1 MAINDSGIEAPQRSA
16 WPKATREPNAQDP
29 IAIVGMA
36 CRLPGENTS
45 PTKLWEFLKRGG
57 IASNKVPENRF
68 NIKGHYD
75 SSTKPGT
82 MRPPGGMFLENIDL
96 ADFDASFFGISTAEA
111 ISMDPNQRQMLEVV
125 YEAMENAGITLE
137 QVSGAPVGCFIGS
150 FASNYHDMQN
160 RDPEDRPASIEI
172 GIGRAILANRISH
185 ALNIKGPS
193 PEHVMDTGPIRMA
206 HSPTGYCHTFD
217 IKADG
222 YVKAEAVSS
231 VILKRLDDA
240 IRDGDPIRAIIRGST
255 TNSDGRTPGIASPN
269 PVAQAAAVRTAYA
282 NAGIKDLG
290 LTTYLEC
297 HGTGTQ
303 AGDPLEVKGVSS
315 VFSKFRSE
323 DSPLVIGSIKSNLG
337 HSEPSAGL
345 SAVLKVVLALEHGII
360 PGNPTFETPNP
371 NIDFR
376 ALRVRATRNA
386 IAWPE
391 AAFRRASINSFGY
404 GGTNSHLILDNL
416 AALDDVK
423 PSHISSY
430 MTGDE
435 DDLLE
440 AEEEYKPHVIV
451 LSANSEQ
458 SLRGYV
464 DALDQHLSNLEVKV
478 DLPSLAYTLSERRSR
493 HFHRA
498 YAIVR
503 SKDSIEPTAFTYG
516 KLSSDAPRIGFIFTG
531 QGAQWPQMGKELVET
546 FPIARE
552 ILSQLDAALQELP
565 TPPSWSL
572 LNELVESRSAE
583 HLRQP
588 EFSQPLVTALQI
600 AILEILR
607 GWDIEATAV
616 VGHSSGEIAA
626 SYAAGYL
633 TKEEAIKVAYY
644 RGFSAKHSKSAGS
657 NGVGMMAVGLGAID
671 ATPYLEDL
679 QEQVQIACYN
689 SPKSVT
695 LSGAVSALETVKERI
710 TKDGHFARL
719 LQVDLAYHSHFMTE
733 IGADYEKLLEKNFKP
748 LGSKNKAAVMFSSVT
763 GAIMGDTAN
772 ARYWKDNMTSAV
784 RFDEALQAMLSTPEA
799 PNFLIEIGPSG
810 ALSGPVSQIRAAL
823 GAKANNVK
831 YTKALNRGTDS
842 VLALYGVAGTLFV
855 EGAPISLTKVNLE
868 PDSPKPKVIFDLPN
882 YVWNHSTKYWHE
894 NDASR
899 DWRFRKYPHHDLL
912 GTKVFG
918 APWHS
923 PSFRK
928 ILKLEQLPWL
938 RDHKMGTDILMPA
951 SGYISMAVEAIYQT
965 SQALQPVEGVERA
978 SQLCYRL
985 RNVTFDKALV
995 LEDNVDT
1002 KVMFTLTPHPGT
1014 GNPWYDFKVASSR
1027 GDDLWL
1033 THCVGLIRLSDAAAN
1048 EPAEAQDVT
1057 PLKFP
1062 TPAHMWY
1069 KAQANIGYGFGP
1081 AFQKLIDVESL
1092 VGQRRSRA
1100 TVSLEEPEAAHS
1112 PQSHYPLHPAVLDGC
1127 FQTTQPALR
1136 AGDRSALD
1144 SVVVP
1149 ASIDELIINATNSRP
1164 TVGVSL
1170 GVAGYTGRGRKEEA
1184 KNYWSSCSVYDPETR
1199 QLLMKLTGLRCHK
1212 LDTGIELHSQH
1223 TLSRTIWRP
1232 DISYLYNDQI
1242 MSLARGSQPKIQDI
1256 IDLVAHK
1263 SPRLRVFEA
1272 NLIPGDSTS
1281 LWFDGGDRSLR
1292 RAYSAYTLVSPDAK
1306 SIINARVDY
1315 EKNGQTS
1322 FELHDFIKSAF
1333 DNTEQKIDLALIK
1346 VLSLDESLGQLARN
1360 TRAILSDGAIALFVE
1375 SEAAAEVDSD
1385 GFSVVVVGDKGS
1397 ETEETNSFAAN
1408 GFEKAATISIDNGK
1422 RLHFVRASQL
1432 RERTN
1437 RHVSVI
1443 HLTPESRLST
1453 GLKST
1458 LRSEGWKVTE
1468 HLAPFAGLEK
1478 SSILL
1483 ILDDLIA
1490 PVLPTIEEAQWS
1502 SIKQLVLQGYRTLWV
1517 SEGSQMNVTKPDN
1530 ALAHGL
1536 FRTIRAEDRGV
1547 SVTTLDVEHGESPSA
1562 FSSINRVLNQLL
1574 KLNPQAPVEPEFV
1587 ERGGIIYVNR
1597 VVPDEPVTQFKN
1609 AGQLG
1614 GEPVTKTLRD
1624 IRPVA
1629 MLRAERLG
1637 TLDALCYSEMSSE
1650 PVPVEAGMI
1659 EVEMRASGLNFK
1671 DIAVT
1676 MGIVPENEHLLG
1688 LEGAGIVR
1696 RVGPGAEQ
1704 FKIGDR
1710 VAILRNGT
1718 FANLIQTPIERAHK
1732 IPDWLSFEEAA
1743 TIPLVYLTS
1752 IYSLFDIG
1760 GLKKGQSVL
1769 IHSAAGGIGLSSI
1782 QLAQWVG
1789 AEIYV
1794 TVSTEE
1800 KREFLEK
1807 EFGIS
1812 RSRMFSSRNTQFASA
1827 IMEMTGGKGID
1838 VIINSLTGELL
1849 DESWRICADGGVM
1862 VEIGKKDIVDRN
1874 YLSME
1879 PFDRNCSF
1887 RAVDFSYKQVTD
1899 DIIQRLLAQTFKMVE
1914 ERHIKP
1920 ILPIT
1925 TYGFNDIPA
1934 AFAFMRSGKHIGK
1947 IVISDSQESAS
1958 VPVRPAVR
1966 KLALRA
1972 DRSYIIVGGL
1982 KGLCGSLAIYLA
1994 REGAKHII
2002 ALSRSGCSDERS
2014 QKVIANCAALGCTLY
2029 DAAADVSDPAAINA
2043 VFENATVPVGG
2054 VIQGAMVLRD
2064 RPYETMTLDDFHTTI
2079 ASKVQGTWNL
2089 HNAALAQKEPLEFF
2103 TLLSSISGVVGQKGQ
2118 ANYSAANVF
2127 LDAFSQYRRSLG
2139 LASHSVDLGVIEDVG
2154 YVAEQG
2160 GMRQHFDDK
2169 QWTGIN
2175 EAMLH
2180 RILFYSILQQTDT
2193 INKDSADQMI
2203 TGIPVP
2209 QPPDS
2214 ELAYDARFSLLFGSN
2229 EGSAALQG
2237 GNSDER
2243 DIQAFQLLR
2252 SSTPD
2257 HAVLL
2262 ATAVELTGAKFTKTL
2277 RLSDAIEPG
2286 KSLATYG
2293 LDSLSAVEFRNWV
2306 RLALGAEITVLDITN
2321 ASSLFALCEKII
2333 AKLPK

>member
-16 WPKATREPNAQDP
+16 WPKSTREPNAQDP

-68 NIKGHYD
+68 SIKGHYD
-75 SSTKPGT
+75 GSKKPGT

-137 QVSGAPVGCFIGS
+137 QVSDAPVGCFIGS

-315 VFSKFRSE
+315 VFSQFRSE
-323 DSPLVIGSIKSNLG
+323 DSPLVIGSVKSNLG

-376 ALRVRATRNA
+376 GLRVRATRSA
-386 IAWPE
+386 IPWPE

-404 GGTNSHLILDNL
+404 GGTNSHLILDDL
-416 AALDDVK
+416 AALEDVK

-430 MTGDE
+430 VTGDE
-435 DDLLE
+435 EDLLE
-440 AEEEYKPHVIV
+440 AEEEYKPHIIV

-478 DLPSLAYTLSERRSR
+478 DLPNLAYTLSERRSR

-498 YAIVR
+498 YAVVR
-503 SKDSIEPTAFTYG
+503 SKDSIEPNAFTYG
-516 KLSSDAPRIGFIFTG
+516 KLSSDAPKIGFIFTG

-546 FPIARE
+546 FPVARE

-565 TPPSWSL
+565 TPPPWSL
-572 LNELVESRSAE
+572 LNELVEARSAE

-600 AILEILR
+600 VILEILQ

-626 SYAAGYL
+626 SYAAGYI

-644 RGFSAKHSKSAGS
+644 RGYSAKHSKSTGS
-657 NGVGMMAVGLGAID
+657 TGVGMMAVGLGAVD
-671 ATPYLEDL
+671 ATPYLEGL
-679 QEQVQIACYN
+679 QDQVQIACYN

-695 LSGAVSALETVKERI
+695 LSGAVPALETVKERI

-719 LQVDLAYHSHFMTE
+719 LQVDLAYHSKFMTE

-748 LGSKNKAAVMFSSVT
+748 LESKNKAAVMFSSVT
-763 GAIMGDTAN
+763 GDTMGATAN

-784 RFDEALQAMLSTPEA
+784 RFDEALQAMLSKSDA

-810 ALSGPVSQIRAAL
+810 ALAGPVSQIRAAL

-842 VLALYGVAGTLFV
+842 ILALYGVAGSLFV
-855 EGAPISLTKVNLE
+855 EGASISLTKVNQE
-868 PDSPKPKVIFDLPN
+868 ADSPKPKVIFDLPN

-951 SGYISMAVEAIYQT
+951 SGYISMAVEALYQT

-1033 THCVGLIRLSDAAAN
+1033 THCVGLIRLSDPAAN
-1048 EPAEAQDVT
+1048 EPASVEDVT

-1149 ASIDELIINATNSRP
+1149 ASIDELIINATDSRP

-1184 KNYWSSCSVYDPETR
+1184 KNYWSSCTVYDPEKR
-1199 QLLMKLTGLRCHK
+1199 QLLMKLSGLRCHK

-1223 TLSRTIWRP
+1223 TLSRTVWRP
-1232 DISYLYNDQI
+1232 DISYLYDDQLI
-1242 MSLARGSQPKIQDI
+1242 SLARGSQPKIQDI
-1256 IDLVAHK
+1256 LDLVAHK
-1263 SPRLRVFEA
+1263 SPRLRVFEV
-1272 NLIPGDSTS
+1272 NLVPGDSSS
-1281 LWFDGGDRSLR
+1281 LWFDDGDRSLR
-1292 RAYSAYTLVSPDAK
+1292 RAYSAYTLASSDAK
-1306 SIINARVDY
+1306 SIINARADY

-1322 FELHDFIKSAF
+1322 FELHDFAKSAF
-1333 DNTEQKIDLALIK
+1333 DAKEQKIDLALIK
-1346 VLSLDESLGQLARN
+1346 VSSLDENLAQLARN
-1360 TRAILSDGAIALFVE
+1360 IRAILADGAIALFVE
-1375 SEAAAEVDSD
+1375 SEAAADVDSD
-1385 GFSVVVVGDKGS
+1385 GSSVVVVGDKGS

-1408 GFEKAATISIDNGK
+1408 GFEKAATVSVDNGK
-1422 RLHFVRASQL
+1422 RLHFVRAIQQ
-1432 RERTN
+1432 EEQTK

-1443 HLTPESRLST
+1443 HLIPESRLST

-1458 LRSEGWKVTE
+1458 LRSEGWEVTE
-1468 HLAPFAGLEK
+1468 HSAPFADLEK
-1478 SSILL
+1478 DSILL
-1483 ILDDLIA
+1483 ILDDLVA
-1490 PVLPTIEEAQWS
+1490 PVLPTIEEAQWN

-1517 SEGSQMNVTKPDN
+1517 TEGSQMNVTKPNN

-1547 SVTTLDVEHGESPSA
+1547 SVTTLDVEYGESPSA
-1562 FSSINRVLNQLL
+1562 FASINRVLNQVL

-1597 VVPDEPVTQFKN
+1597 VVPDEPVNQFKK

-1637 TLDALCYSEMSSE
+1637 TLDALRYSEMSSE
-1650 PVPVEAGMI
+1650 PVQVEPGMI
-1659 EVEMRASGLNFK
+1659 EVELHASGLNFK

-1696 RVGPGAEQ
+1696 RVGAGAEQ

-1718 FANLIQTPIERAHK
+1718 FANLIQTPVERAHK

-1800 KREFLEK
+1800 KRQFLEK
-1807 EFGIS
+1807 EFGIP
-1812 RSRMFSSRNTQFASA
+1812 RSRMFSSRDTQFASA
-1827 IMEMTGGKGID
+1827 ILEITGGKGID

-1899 DIIQRLLAQTFKMVE
+1899 DIIQRLLAQTFQMVE
-1914 ERHIKP
+1914 DRHIKP

-1925 TYGFNDIPA
+1925 TYRFDDIPA

-1947 IVISDSQESAS
+1947 IVISDGQESAS
-1958 VPVRPAVR
+1958 VPVRPATR

-1982 KGLCGSLAIYLA
+1982 KGLCGSLAVYLA

-2014 QKVIANCAALGCTLY
+2014 QKVIANCAALGCTVY
-2029 DAAADVSDPAAINA
+2029 DAAADVSDPKAVKS
-2043 VFENATVPVGG
+2043 VFETAAVPVGG

-2064 RPYETMTLDDFHTTI
+2064 RPYETMTIDDFHTTI

-2127 LDAFSQYRRSLG
+2127 LDAFSQHRRSLG
-2139 LASHSVDLGVIEDVG
+2139 LAAHSVDLGVIEDVG

-2160 GMRQHFDDK
+2160 GMKQHFDDK

-2209 QPPDS
+2209 QPADS
-2214 ELAYDARFSLLFGSN
+2214 DLAYDARFSLLFGSN
-2229 EGSAALQG
+2229 EGGAALQG

-2252 SSTPD
+2252 SSAPD

-2262 ATAVELTGAKFTKTL
+2262 AAAVELTGAKFTKTL
-2277 RLSDAIEPG
+2277 RLSDPIEPG

-2306 RLALGAEITVLDITN
+2306 RLTLGAEITVLDITN